1 MPCVIGLWCFLYR
14 IMKVAAVLSVLAFS
28 AQTDAQCIT
37 ENDLYVPKTPPN
49 LNSVTPFST
58 RLLKDVLP
66 SSENFFFSPFSVWM
80 ALVLTYFGSKG
91 NTEKQLQTVL
101 AVSDK
106 TEALG
111 TYRSLTRLYST
122 SEDKEYTLNT
132 ANRIY
137 VDQSLPLNECLREA
151 LSGDVKNIN
160 FAQPDLAATAINAY
174 VDHATQGMIPQL
186 VDPSDVTES
195 AMAFVNAVYFKGFWK
210 HPFKT
215 ENTKKGKFFV
225 SPVRHEFVDMMKQAE
240 RFRYGESKALNAKV
254 LEMPY
259 RGKTTSMY
267 VFLPKNMETG
277 HEVDDMVKG
286 ITPEIL
292 QTAMKDEINTENVV
306 VQIPKFKSES
316 TLRDSLKM
324 ALIRMGLGDL
334 FSPAADLTGFSSA
347 GGLRIT
353 NGVHKAVI
361 EVNEEGAEAAAATAL
376 VSGRSSRLE
385 EIKYFICDRPF
396 FYFIRDNSSENI
408 LFMGIYRKP

>member
-1 MPCVIGLWCFLYR
+1 
-14 IMKVAAVLSVLAFS
+14 MKVAVVLSVLAIS

-37 ENDLYVPKTPPN
+37 ENDLYVPNTPPN

-58 RLLKDVLP
+58 RLFQEVLP

-111 TYRSLTRLYST
+111 TYRSLTCLYSAPKN
-122 SEDKEYTLNT
+122 EEYTLNT

-137 VDQSLPLNECLREA
+137 VNESLPLNECLREA
-151 LSGDVKNIN
+151 LKGDVENIN
-160 FAQPDLAATAINAY
+160 FAQADMAAAAINKYVDLAT
-174 VDHATQGMIPQL
+174 HGMIPQL
-186 VDPSDVTES
+186 VDPSDVTKSE
-195 AMAFVNAVYFKGFWK
+195 MAFVNAVYFKGFWE
-210 HPFKT
+210 HQFMA
-215 ENTKKGKFFV
+215 ENTEKGKFFV
-225 SPVRHEFVDMMKQAE
+225 TPDRHEFVEMMVQAE
-240 RFRYGESKALNAKV
+240 RFRYGESTALNAKV
-254 LEMPY
+254 LEMHY
-259 RGKTTSMY
+259 RGKSASMY
-267 VFLPKNMETG
+267 IFLPKDMETG
-277 HEVDDMVKG
+277 HEVDDLVKG

-292 QTAMKDEINTENVV
+292 EAAMKDELNTEHVV

-324 ALIRMGLGDL
+324 ALTRMGVHDL
-334 FSPAADLTGFSSA
+334 FSPEADLTGFSPA
-347 GGLRIT
+347 GGLRVT

-376 VSGRSSRLE
+376 VSGRSSGLE
-385 EIKYFICDRPF
+385 DVKYFICDRPF

-408 LFMGIYRKP
+408 LFMGVYRKP